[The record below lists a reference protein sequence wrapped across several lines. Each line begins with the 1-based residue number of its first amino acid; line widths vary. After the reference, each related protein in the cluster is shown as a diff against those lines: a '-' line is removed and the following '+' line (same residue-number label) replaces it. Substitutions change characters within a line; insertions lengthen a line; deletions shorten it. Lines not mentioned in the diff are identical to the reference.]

1 MSTVPRRP
9 YSRPVFDQT
18 ITIHS
23 DHAQRLL
30 DRGFLLV
37 VRALYGIDVVLRIL
51 GDDAEMDQ
59 VEDVVSQLIAEAA
72 SGLRAEAA
80 RLAALRD
87 ANGISVAP
95 RYTAPREVTVHV
107 SSPQLAQYTA
117 LIQELDALMIAMD
130 TLWLAGVLSNK
141 QRANGSYEWRTRLLR
156 TGRRII
162 DIERR
167 ARASAAARGKAADVA
182 AADAGALEEASAN
195 GEDADRALP
204 AVPDVRLATDQ
215 GVTDA
220 ALADAGSIGP
230 GMDGREGTPER
241 EDQG

>member
-1 MSTVPRRP
+1 M
-9 YSRPVFDQT
+9 
-18 ITIHS
+18 
-23 DHAQRLL
+23 
-30 DRGFLLV
+30 

-182 AADAGALEEASAN
+182 AADASSLEEPSAT
-195 GEDADRALP
+195 GEDTDRALP
-204 AVPDVRLATDQ
+204 AVPDVRLATNQ

-220 ALADAGSIGP
+220 ALADSGSIGP
-230 GMDGREGTPER
+230 GMDGREGTP
-241 EDQG
+241 

>member
-1 MSTVPRRP
+1 MSTAPRRP

-87 ANGISVAP
+87 ANGISAAP

-130 TLWLAGVLSNK
+130 TLWLAGVLSNR

-167 ARASAAARGKAADVA
+167 ARASAAARGKAADVTAADA
-182 AADAGALEEASAN
+182 AADSTEEATAVNAADPSVAEQDVPRDIAEPLQEPAGA
-195 GEDADRALP
+195 
-204 AVPDVRLATDQ
+204 
-215 GVTDA
+215 
-220 ALADAGSIGP
+220 
-230 GMDGREGTPER
+230 
-241 EDQG
+241 

>member
-1 MSTVPRRP
+1 
-9 YSRPVFDQT
+9 
-18 ITIHS
+18 
-23 DHAQRLL
+23 
-30 DRGFLLV
+30 
-37 VRALYGIDVVLRIL
+37 
-51 GDDAEMDQ
+51 
-59 VEDVVSQLIAEAA
+59 
-72 SGLRAEAA
+72 
-80 RLAALRD
+80 
-87 ANGISVAP
+87 
-95 RYTAPREVTVHV
+95 
-107 SSPQLAQYTA
+107 
-117 LIQELDALMIAMD
+117 MIAMD